1 MGEKAGRR
9 KDELPEASEDR
20 VIECPVCSNIMTKME
35 AEGVTVEAVQEYSG
49 QRSRSC
55 KESAIASPCD
65 KRWSCHYDS
74 VRG

>member
-9 KDELPEASEDR
+9 KDEE
-20 VIECPVCSNIMTKME
+20 ME
-35 AEGVTVEAVQEYSG
+35 AEGVTVEAVQKYSG
-49 QRSRSC
+49 RRSRSC

-74 VRG
+74 ACG